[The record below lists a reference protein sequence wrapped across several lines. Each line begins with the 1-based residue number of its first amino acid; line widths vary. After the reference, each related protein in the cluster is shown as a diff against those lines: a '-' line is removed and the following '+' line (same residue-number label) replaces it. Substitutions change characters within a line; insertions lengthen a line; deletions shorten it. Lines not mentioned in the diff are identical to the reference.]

1 MVMIL
6 FHKCG
11 FYNFNKENL
20 KHNKKIKKKKLSSIL
35 SFLSSGGIKGYNA
48 VCLPSGKFSPQ
59 FSGNY
64 ILNGN

>member
-20 KHNKKIKKKKLSSIL
+20 KHNKKKEKKINLRHHPFYLFLVLVVLRDTMLFVFHLANSLLSLVVII
-35 SFLSSGGIKGYNA
+35 F
-48 VCLPSGKFSPQ
+48 
-59 FSGNY
+59 
-64 ILNGN
+64 